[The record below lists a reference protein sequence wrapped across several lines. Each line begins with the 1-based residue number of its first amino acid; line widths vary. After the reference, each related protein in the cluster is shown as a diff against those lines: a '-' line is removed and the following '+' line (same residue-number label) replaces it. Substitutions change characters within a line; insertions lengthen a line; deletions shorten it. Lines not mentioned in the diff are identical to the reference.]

1 MRNRSQGYIF
11 LRRQNIPIFL
21 FQIDD
26 GILVEK
32 KGSQKN
38 SHERQANGDMKNIS
52 VQHLEKML
60 KDFFGNLKR
69 SWNLIEHKMEDDRQE
84 RCDDDRAGGGAEEQ
98 L

>member
-1 MRNRSQGYIF
+1 MRNRSQGDIF

-21 FQIDD
+21 FQIDN

-52 VQHLEKML
+52 VQNLEKL
-60 KDFFGNLKR
+60 IKRFFWKSEAIPEPDLAQDGR
-69 SWNLIEHKMEDDRQE
+69 RQTGE
-84 RCDDDRAGGGAEEQ
+84 MSQ
-98 L
+98 